1 MQPFPDEE
9 SYRRALARVD
19 ELFEAHPDIE
29 PGTPLGDELE
39 ALIDRITEHQAKLIA
54 ASLTSES
61 SDS

>member
-1 MQPFPDEE
+1 
-9 SYRRALARVD
+9 LARVD

-39 ALIDRITEHQAKLIA
+39 ALIDRITEHQAKLFA

>member
-39 ALIDRITEHQAKLIA
+39 ALIDRITDHQAKLFET
-54 ASLTSES
+54 SLTRETSES
-61 SDS
+61 